1 MFEIIIKE
9 MTAITCSAIN
19 AETADERSN
28 LKERFDILLRSAAE
42 MLEHQL
48 LDEWE
53 YELLKEA
60 HAMDAKL
67 FD

>member
-9 MTAITCSAIN
+9 MTAVTCSVIN
-19 AETADERSN
+19 AETADERKA
-28 LKERFDILLRSAAE
+28 LKERFEILLRSAAE
-42 MLEHQL
+42 MLEHEL
-48 LDEWE
+48 LNEWE

-60 HAMDAKL
+60 HVMDLKL